1 VLTKIKRG
9 SLVVCLFLFLF
20 VVIGG
25 GLHLNPGGALLA
37 AATGTPLVI
46 HVFNRRWGGSGVEHD
61 PPLHQGVLVLCAAL
75 PRRMPAI
82 LVPPRLKPS
91 SDSEP
96 FRWMSSGKRQRRL
109 KVSGCESERGS
120 L

>member
-1 VLTKIKRG
+1 VRAKIKQA

-46 HVFNRRWGGSGVEHD
+46 HVFNRRWTGRGVERD
-61 PPLHQGVLVLCAAL
+61 PTASLRNPGSVPGVAEADGSH
-75 PRRMPAI
+75 PRA
-82 LVPPRLKPS
+82 
-91 SDSEP
+91 SEIET
-96 FRWMSSGKRQRRL
+96 FVRQ
-109 KVSGCESERGS
+109 
-120 L
+120 

>member
-9 SLVVCLFLFLF
+9 SLVVCLLLFLF

-46 HVFNRRWGGSGVEHD
+46 HVFNRRRAGSGVEHD
-61 PPLHQGVLVLCAAL
+61 PT
-75 PRRMPAI
+75 
-82 LVPPRLKPS
+82 PS
-91 SDSEP
+91 SRSPGPVRSVAEAHAGHARASEAAT
-96 FRWMSSGKRQRRL
+96 FVRQ
-109 KVSGCESERGS
+109 
-120 L
+120 

>member
-1 VLTKIKRG
+1 VLTKIKGG

-46 HVFNRRWGGSGVEHD
+46 HVFNRWRAGSGVEHD
-61 PPLHQGVLVLCAAL
+61 PP
-75 PRRMPAI
+75 
-82 LVPPRLKPS
+82 PS
-91 SDSEP
+91 SRGPGPVRSVAEAHAGHARASETET
-96 FRWMSSGKRQRRL
+96 FVRQ
-109 KVSGCESERGS
+109 
-120 L
+120 